1 MFRRNQKSEW
11 AKALE
16 SVLEQQTEE
25 VPSGWLKLSEIAK
38 QMNLSEEQAGKTV
51 TILKNRGLVEMKKFK
66 IRTDK
71 KTKMIRAT
79 CHYRLIF
86 SSKGTHP
93 KASASG
99 KS

>member
-1 MFRRNQKSEW
+1 MFRRNVNSEW

-16 SVLEQQTEE
+16 SVLELQTEE
-25 VPSGWLKLSEIAK
+25 VPKGWLKLNEIAK

-51 TILKNRGLVEMKKFK
+51 TILKNKGLVEMRKFR

-79 CHYRLIF
+79 CHYRLLKNF
-86 SSKGTHP
+86 TASK
-93 KASASG
+93 K
-99 KS
+99 

>member
-25 VPSGWLKLSEIAK
+25 VPKGWLKLCEIAK
-38 QMNLSEEQAGKTV
+38 QMNVSDEQAGKTV
-51 TILKNRGLVEMKKFK
+51 TRVKDKGLVEMKKFK
-66 IRTDK
+66 IRTSK

-86 SSKGTHP
+86 SSKGTHR
-93 KASASG
+93 KVSASS

>member
-1 MFRRNQKSEW
+1 MFRRNVNSEW

-16 SVLEQQTEE
+16 SVLELQTEE
-25 VPSGWLKLSEIAK
+25 VPKGWLKLNEIAK

-51 TILKNRGLVEMKKFK
+51 TLLKNRGLVEMRKFK

-79 CHYRLIF
+79 CHYRLLKSF
-86 SSKGTHP
+86 SS
-93 KASASG
+93 G
-99 KS
+99 KK